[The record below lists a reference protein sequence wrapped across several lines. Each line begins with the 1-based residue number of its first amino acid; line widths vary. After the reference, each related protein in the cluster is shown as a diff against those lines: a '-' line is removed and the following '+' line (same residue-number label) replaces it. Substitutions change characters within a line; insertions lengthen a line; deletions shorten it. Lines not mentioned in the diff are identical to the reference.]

1 MRGSN
6 RSASSIL
13 LLACNGGKTLPSD
26 DAFVSYDLTDSAE
39 LRSRDSGVVGTEDD
53 GSRCRARLTFFDV
66 LLKHTIPVS
75 NYGCYAN
82 KST

>member
-13 LLACNGGKTLPSD
+13 PLACNGGRALPRD
-26 DAFVSYDLTDSAE
+26 DAFVSYDLIDSAE

-53 GSRCRARLTFFDV
+53 GSRCRARLTFLDV
-66 LLKHTIPVS
+66 LLYYTMLVS
-75 NYGCYAN
+75 NYAFYATE
-82 KST
+82 SA